1 MIEAFFVAFG
11 TVFLAELPDKT
22 MVASLV
28 LTTRFRRPLAVWVG
42 VSSAFVLHVVLA
54 VSIGSLLRRLPE
66 TPVKVAVATLFL
78 VGGWLLLR
86 GDSEPAEDAAD
97 VPADVSF
104 RRVALTAA
112 SVVGLAEFG
121 DLTQLA
127 TAGIATRYS
136 APIAVAL
143 GAWCALASVAAL
155 AVTAGQWIVRH
166 VPLRVVQ
173 RVAGGVFLVFGIV
186 TLVSIFTDTRVP
198 RVCRRR
204 CRGTVQAMNDKPD
217 QPDQYLVGVSLP
229 DALRAQ
235 EFLTAATGLSVKG
248 SLKLRD
254 AVIVSKDDNGNTAVR
269 ETIDPQPGRTA
280 LSSAMWSGLLGLM
293 FGGPVGWLVGGA
305 VGAGIG
311 AGAAKIIDLGVPDE
325 WVQWFRES
333 VQPSTTTVVLLLEN
347 LDVGA
352 LATELQRFPF
362 ARLVHTTLPEYS
374 LRRLEAALGQ
384 SPATPVA
391 EAPAEPAAAAT
402 EPADS

>member
-1 MIEAFFVAFG
+1 
-11 TVFLAELPDKT
+11 
-22 MVASLV
+22 
-28 LTTRFRRPLAVWVG
+28 
-42 VSSAFVLHVVLA
+42 
-54 VSIGSLLRRLPE
+54 
-66 TPVKVAVATLFL
+66 
-78 VGGWLLLR
+78 
-86 GDSEPAEDAAD
+86 
-97 VPADVSF
+97 
-104 RRVALTAA
+104 
-112 SVVGLAEFG
+112 
-121 DLTQLA
+121 
-127 TAGIATRYS
+127 
-136 APIAVAL
+136 
-143 GAWCALASVAAL
+143 
-155 AVTAGQWIVRH
+155 
-166 VPLRVVQ
+166 
-173 RVAGGVFLVFGIV
+173 
-186 TLVSIFTDTRVP
+186 
-198 RVCRRR
+198 
-204 CRGTVQAMNDKPD
+204 MNDKPD

-229 DALRAQ
+229 DPLRAQ